1 MKFFREKYGRKNV
14 TPTKVLDSYE
24 GCEQFVLSVGTAYL
38 LEGALE
44 FWGMVDLSATPTKNI
59 IPPNLRNNKEKK
71 DYFDAAVQSFITS
84 YVVHDPDD
92 ADVLPDQLP
101 CSDGAP
107 DRVRYSMFKHLS
119 TIVRIRISYV
129 ILCALSSLE
138 LIASLT
144 SNVFAKYMQH

>member
-1 MKFFREKYGRKNV
+1 MFRQNAGSNMCGPKTSKVPTSILFTNVHRCTYLSRSLFV
-14 TPTKVLDSYE
+14 TPSTVDRRQQTQAFLDS
-24 GCEQFVLSVGTAYL
+24 
-38 LEGALE
+38 ALH
-44 FWGMVDLSATPTKNI
+44 MRRRS
-59 IPPNLRNNKEKK
+59 NKEKK

-84 YVVHDPDD
+84 YVVHDPDNE
-92 ADVLPDQLP
+92 DVLPDQLP

-107 DRVRYSMFKHLS
+107 DGVRYSMFKHLS
-119 TIVRIRISYV
+119 TIVRTRISYV